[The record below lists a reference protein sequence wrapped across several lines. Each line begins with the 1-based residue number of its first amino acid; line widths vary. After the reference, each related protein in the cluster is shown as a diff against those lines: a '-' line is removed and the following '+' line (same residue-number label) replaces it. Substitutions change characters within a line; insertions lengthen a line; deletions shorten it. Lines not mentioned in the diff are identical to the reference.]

1 MSPSLLQRC
10 AERKRVTTAA
20 GLPLDSFHLTELPW
34 LAGCTSSLLW
44 KSWTCSVFQF
54 KSIIKPV
61 PISTAIKLS
70 EPQINLAER
79 EILLVYSDQYCSPG
93 LEGAWGTLKAFGSAS
108 SLGGKE
114 HYTRLI
120 NTQIL
125 VKKKCHRETRIDWA
139 HWAFRGWSRSGAAI
153 LTSNWH
159 WQSDSGSVSGAE
171 GSGSQPPRRKGRNVC
186 KTRSWEEAAPG

>member
-1 MSPSLLQRC
+1 MAAPPALLY
-10 AERKRVTTAA
+10 
-20 GLPLDSFHLTELPW
+20 
-34 LAGCTSSLLW
+34 
-44 KSWTCSVFQF
+44 KSWTCSVFHF
-54 KSIIKPV
+54 KSIIKPA

-79 EILLVYSDQYCSPG
+79 EILLEYSDQYCSLG
-93 LEGAWGTLKAFGSAS
+93 FEGVQGTLKAFGSAS

-139 HWAFRGWSRSGAAI
+139 HWAFHSWSLSGAAL

-171 GSGSQPPRRKGRNVC
+171 GSGSQRPWRKDRNVC
-186 KTRSWEEAAPG
+186 KTWDWEVLYSHPEAMPLANVTYQVYKEASR

>member
-1 MSPSLLQRC
+1 MAAPPALLY
-10 AERKRVTTAA
+10 
-20 GLPLDSFHLTELPW
+20 
-34 LAGCTSSLLW
+34 
-44 KSWTCSVFQF
+44 KSWTCSVFHF
-54 KSIIKPV
+54 KSIIKPA

-79 EILLVYSDQYCSPG
+79 EILLEYSDQYCSLG
-93 LEGAWGTLKAFGSAS
+93 FEGVQGTLKAFGSAS

-139 HWAFRGWSRSGAAI
+139 HWAFHSWSLSGAVL

-171 GSGSQPPRRKGRNVC
+171 GSGSQRPWRKDRNVC
-186 KTRSWEEAAPG
+186 KTWDWEVLYSHPEAMPLANVTYQVYKEASR